1 MTDETWPIRQLAGN
15 FEEFQARRVLE
26 PQIEAIDL
34 KIGWLEVE
42 WLKTRREK
50 VFYAV

>member
-1 MTDETWPIRQLAGN
+1 MRRGPFDSLQEISRNFKRAG
-15 FEEFQARRVLE
+15 VLE
-26 PQIEAIDL
+26 PQIEAIEL

-50 VFYAV
+50 VFNAV